1 MQRLLLTRAFATTL
15 FIIDDGVKMY
25 GYYRVAAAVNKTTV
39 ANPQKNA
46 EEILSLIQEAQEK
59 EVSVVVFPELTLTGY
74 TASDLFLNQTLLA
87 AQNESLEYILN
98 NIKDIDTVVILGIAL
113 LEADRLYNCAA
124 VMQKGEI
131 LGIIPKSYLPNKKEF
146 YEKRQFVSGR
156 DIVRTT
162 TELLGKEVPFGV
174 DLLFTDK
181 KEMTF
186 GVEICEDLWAV
197 TPPSNH
203 MASNGA
209 NLLFNLS
216 ASNELIGKHEYREE
230 LVRTQ
235 SARCMAAYVYASAGV
250 GESTTD
256 TVYGGHALI
265 AEYGATLAENERFSL
280 ENSLIT
286 SDVDLERLRWLRIN
300 ESSYS
305 DGRRKKTRLI
315 PLKTL
320 PQISELHREITPTPF
335 VPSRYADK
343 EHRCDEIV
351 HIQAH
356 GLIKRMRHA
365 HIQKALIGISGGLDS
380 TLALLSTHRAFEI
393 MDWESRNIVAV
404 TMPGFGTTSRTK
416 TNAVKLC
423 EALGVTLKEVDV
435 TEISRKEFEAI
446 EHDPEELSVTYENVQ
461 ARARTSILMNMANK
475 EGGLVVGTGDLSE
488 IALGWSTYNGDH
500 MSMYALNS
508 GIPKTLIK
516 YVIEYYKSNEAIAEI
531 IDDILDTPIS
541 PELLPHS
548 DDKIVQETES
558 IVGPYELHDFFL
570 YHFIKYGAKPSKIR
584 FLATKA
590 FDIKYDEETI
600 TKWLKVFLKRFF
612 TQQFKRSCMPDGP
625 KVGTISLSPRAD
637 WKMPSDA
644 DVNSWLS
651 EL

>member
-1 MQRLLLTRAFATTL
+1 
-15 FIIDDGVKMY
+15 MY

-46 EEILSLIQEAQEK
+46 EEILSLIEEAHKQ

-74 TASDLFLNQTLLA
+74 TASDLFLNQTLLSS
-87 AQNESLEYILN
+87 QNESLEYILN
-98 NIKDIDTVVILGIAL
+98 NIKSINTIVILGIAL
-113 LEADRLYNCAA
+113 LEADRLHNCA
-124 VMQKGEI
+124 VVLQKGEI
-131 LGIIPKSYLPNKKEF
+131 LGIIPKSYLPNNKEF

-162 TELLGKEVPFGV
+162 TELLGEEVPFGV

-235 SARCMAAYVYASAGV
+235 SARCMAAYVYSSAGV

-286 SDVDLERLRWLRIN
+286 ADIDLERLRWLRIN

-305 DGRRKKTRLI
+305 DGRRKKIRLI
-315 PLKTL
+315 TLEKL
-320 PQISELHREITPTPF
+320 PQISELHREVTPAPF
-335 VPSRYADK
+335 VPSQYADK
-343 EHRCDEIV
+343 ERRCEEIV

-356 GLIKRMRHA
+356 ALIKRMNHA

-380 TLALLSTHRAFEI
+380 TLALLSTHKAFE
-393 MDWESRNIVAV
+393 MMGWESKDIIAV
-404 TMPGFGTTSRTK
+404 TMPGFGTTTRTK
-416 TNAVKLC
+416 SNAVKLC
-423 EALGVTLKEVDV
+423 EALGVTLRKIDIAEL
-435 TEISRKEFEAI
+435 SLKEFEAI
-446 EHDPEELSVTYENVQ
+446 AHDPEELSVTYENVQ

-475 EGGLVVGTGDLSE
+475 EGGLVIGTGDLSE

-516 YVIEYYKSNEAIAEI
+516 YVIEYYRSNKAIAAI

-548 DDKIVQETES
+548 DDEIVQETES

-570 YHFIKYGAKPSKIR
+570 YHFIKYGAKPAKIR
-584 FLATKA
+584 FLALKA
-590 FDIKYDEETI
+590 FNIKYDEATV

-644 DVNSWLS
+644 DVEIWLKA
-651 EL
+651 L

>member
-1 MQRLLLTRAFATTL
+1 
-15 FIIDDGVKMY
+15 MY
-25 GYYRVAAAVNKTTV
+25 GYYRVAAAVNTTTV
-39 ANPQKNA
+39 ANPSRNA
-46 EEILSLIQEAQEK
+46 EEILALIEEAHQK

-74 TASDLFLNQTLLA
+74 TASDLFLNQTLLSE
-87 AQNESLEYILN
+87 QNSALHNILK
-98 NIKDIDTVVILGIAL
+98 NIQTVDTVAIIGIAI

-124 VMQKGEI
+124 VLQNGKI
-131 LGIIPKSYLPNKKEF
+131 LGVIPKSYLPNKKEF
-146 YEKRQFVSGR
+146 YEKRQFISGR

-162 TELLGKEVPFGV
+162 TEILGEEVLFGV
-174 DLLFTDK
+174 DLLFTDS

-186 GVEICEDLWAV
+186 GIEICEDLWAV

-235 SARCMAAYVYASAGV
+235 SARCMAAYVYSSAGV

-256 TVYGGHALI
+256 TVYGGHAI
-265 AEYGATLAENERFSL
+265 ISEYGSTLAQNERFSM
-280 ENSLIT
+280 ESHLIT
-286 SDVDLERLRWLRIN
+286 ADVDLEKLRWLRLN
-300 ESSYS
+300 ESSYG
-305 DGRRKKTRLI
+305 DGRRKKTRTVKVGKL
-315 PLKTL
+315 PTL
-320 PQISELHREITPTPF
+320 SSLQREINPTPF
-335 VPSRYADK
+335 VPSEYADK
-343 EHRCDEIV
+343 THRCDEIV

-365 HIQKALIGISGGLDS
+365 HIKKAVIGISGGLDS
-380 TLALLSTHRAFEI
+380 TLALLSTHRAFEMMNWDAADI
-393 MDWESRNIVAV
+393 IAV

-416 TNAVKLC
+416 SNAVKLC
-423 EALGVTLKEVDV
+423 EALGVTLKEVNI
-435 TEISRKEFEAI
+435 TELSLKEFEAI
-446 EHDPEELSVTYENVQ
+446 DHDPAEHSITYENVQ

-475 EGGLVVGTGDLSE
+475 EGGLVIGTGDLSE

-516 YVIEYYKSNEAIAEI
+516 YVIEYYKSNKKIADI
-531 IDDILDTPIS
+531 IDDILNTPIS
-541 PELLPHS
+541 PELLPHK
-548 DDKIVQETES
+548 DDEITQETEE

-570 YHFIKYGAKPSKIR
+570 YHFIKYGAKPEKIR
-584 FLATKA
+584 FLALKA
-590 FDIKYDEETI
+590 FDTKYDEETI
-600 TKWLKVFLKRFF
+600 TKWLKLFFRRFF

-644 DVNSWLS
+644 DFEAWIEVLT
-651 EL
+651 